1 MIHIAIDATE
11 RDIKVT
17 REPPFGADDGSSPII
32 SQGTPIRPICALMS
46 SGSAE
51 RRKLAERMIMLYCT

>member
-17 REPPFGADDGSSPII
+17 REPP
-32 SQGTPIRPICALMS
+32 LW
-46 SGSAE
+46 SAS
-51 RRKLAERMIMLYCT
+51 RHPVSAS